1 MRLSARGRTPTSP
14 SPLAPHLSVLAACR
28 FTTEAGLT
36 LPPSIT
42 LVVACEDEAVEM
54 AIEIETPIS
63 TKEIP
68 ISTKGIP
75 ISTKDIPI
83 STKDIPL
90 EKAAEDA

>member
-1 MRLSARGRTPTSP
+1 
-14 SPLAPHLSVLAACR
+14 
-28 FTTEAGLT
+28 
-36 LPPSIT
+36 
-42 LVVACEDEAVEM
+42 VACEDEAVEM

-75 ISTKDIPI
+75 ISTKDIP
-83 STKDIPL
+83 L